1 MLFLPFVLCWEC
13 CKALQL
19 SLTPATTRYWLIE
32 EQKILP
38 TGMHNAEVSLNN
50 YSQLMFSNFKIV
62 ISRKR
67 LLKLK
72 QHLIIFLL
80 SGLGDNWAL
89 AIVETE
95 REGYVM
101 ANYVEISDNVHSYL
115 IGGSTRR
122 RLDRQMWWRYY
133 RLDNKGISKSES

>member
-1 MLFLPFVLCWEC
+1 M
-13 CKALQL
+13 
-19 SLTPATTRYWLIE
+19 
-32 EQKILP
+32 
-38 TGMHNAEVSLNN
+38 
-50 YSQLMFSNFKIV
+50 
-62 ISRKR
+62 
-67 LLKLK
+67 
-72 QHLIIFLL
+72 

-101 ANYVEISDNVHSYL
+101 ANYVEISDSVHSYL

-133 RLDNKGISKSES
+133 RLDNKGISKC